1 MRKKSNL
8 GKGCVLESY
17 RETVVD
23 IFGAGFCHAGISQVY
38 LIKYDRL
45 ERYKQRVSGKPG
57 QTYSKH
63 WWCYPPLSLPIPL
76 QAQVP
81 WKLSIWSF
89 HHVKLMQ
96 PPALLASSKE
106 YGSQVFCDFQST
118 EFINGYI
125 TTAMLTFLSI
135 LVFGANNTSNSF
147 FKFETVSQGSQL
159 EDLSGLDFSS
169 EHI

>member
-1 MRKKSNL
+1 MKKKSNL
-8 GKGCVLESY
+8 GKRCVLESY

-57 QTYSKH
+57 QAYSKH
-63 WWCYPPLSLPIPL
+63 HSPYPSL

-81 WKLSIWSF
+81 WKLNIWSF

-96 PPALLASSKE
+96 PPAYLPLPKSMDHK
-106 YGSQVFCDFQST
+106 
-118 EFINGYI
+118 
-125 TTAMLTFLSI
+125 
-135 LVFGANNTSNSF
+135 
-147 FKFETVSQGSQL
+147 
-159 EDLSGLDFSS
+159 
-169 EHI
+169 